1 MSDKKTMQ
9 VDANPTKEFFIYMIT
24 RDIETKAA
32 IVELIDNSI
41 DGAKKI
47 RKNNDY
53 RGLKINIEFNK
64 DHFIIKDNCGGFDI
78 ETATKYAFKFGR
90 PADRESEKGFY
101 TGLFGIGMKRA
112 LFKLGGGFTVTSTT
126 ASTKFTI
133 VVDVEEWKKNPEW
146 FFPMYDVVENGSF
159 SESEQGT
166 SITIDKLYP
175 EQSSNFSNRA
185 FENMLFSYVEKYR
198 SVEAENGLEIQI
210 NRKVVSFFKEKLIEN
225 ENVKCYRN
233 YIKTETGKI
242 RIIAGIAHNG
252 IPENAG
258 WYVFCNGRLVL
269 FADKTN
275 NTGWGVEYRGY
286 HPSLA
291 SFRGY
296 VYFESESLF
305 DLPFQTILFAFE
317 NC

>member
-101 TGLFGIGMKRA
+101 TGLFGIGMK
-112 LFKLGGGFTVTSTT
+112 
-126 ASTKFTI
+126 
-133 VVDVEEWKKNPEW
+133 
-146 FFPMYDVVENGSF
+146 
-159 SESEQGT
+159 
-166 SITIDKLYP
+166 
-175 EQSSNFSNRA
+175 
-185 FENMLFSYVEKYR
+185 
-198 SVEAENGLEIQI
+198 
-210 NRKVVSFFKEKLIEN
+210 
-225 ENVKCYRN
+225 
-233 YIKTETGKI
+233 
-242 RIIAGIAHNG
+242 
-252 IPENAG
+252 
-258 WYVFCNGRLVL
+258 
-269 FADKTN
+269 
-275 NTGWGVEYRGY
+275 
-286 HPSLA
+286 
-291 SFRGY
+291 
-296 VYFESESLF
+296 
-305 DLPFQTILFAFE
+305 
-317 NC
+317 